1 MYFIQRG
8 TPSVKMASNAHRIHV
23 ACIIAIVMVAWSA
36 RLLSAYQPQS
46 LLGETMCAVG
56 RLLNI
61 KQAGGEPSGACVPL
75 SVRCAFTCQLHSPN
89 CTGFNTYANGSCE
102 FFSGYNVTVTYQQ
115 GCTLWAVCTCTLYDI
130 IWAVCILP
138 EVRWRKLDL
147 LSQSPF
153 WMALIRSLWD
163 A

>member
-1 MYFIQRG
+1 MKTRRKKLL
-8 TPSVKMASNAHRIHV
+8 VKMTPNAHGSVCLLHV
-23 ACIIAIVMVAWSA
+23 VLVAIVWFA
-36 RLLSAYQPQS
+36 RLLAAYQPRS
-46 LLGETMCAVG
+46 LLDETMCTVG
-56 RLLNI
+56 RPLSI
-61 KQAGGEPSGACVPL
+61 KQAGGEPKGACVPL

-138 EVRWRKLDL
+138 EGRWRKLDL